1 MLLIQYQLNV
11 FIIQGQIGSS
21 HLVTVTQSSR
31 MAPPASPSP
40 QHIILSAQSPGAD
53 NSAVKSANAAKVVRQ
68 LVQSASSQQVGASS
82 PVVHQQQ
89 IRPRLVPTSMSAV
102 SHQQIRHN
110 LIRPQYSQVRTKNI
124 LS

>member
-1 MLLIQYQLNV
+1 MLLL
-11 FIIQGQIGSS
+11 IQGQIGSS

-40 QHIILSAQSPGAD
+40 QLIILSAQSPGAD

-68 LVQSASSQQVGASS
+68 LVQQSASSQQVGASS

-110 LIRPQYSQVRTKNI
+110 LIRPQYSQVR
-124 LS
+124 SYRVRVER